1 MDTWLETKVSILFR
15 FVQKLLGVVW
25 EQIFETN
32 YVPFCTSIKMSLN
45 SQEFLPSFLTS
56 FCSYY
61 MKLKGKKDESMGR
74 VFKKLILVS
83 LS

>member
-1 MDTWLETKVSILFR
+1 
-15 FVQKLLGVVW
+15 
-25 EQIFETN
+25 
-32 YVPFCTSIKMSLN
+32 MSLN

-74 VFKKLILVS
+74 VFKKLILVR